1 MDTYDI
7 NKRVDM
13 MMDIFDMI
21 ELSSGKNAK
30 QEIIDTFLP
39 EELKEDFEFCIEVLA
54 GKYKLGYT
62 LLDDFD
68 GHIDTVPEFRTIKE
82 IYTQYLMS
90 FGASYRER
98 DTVSRVL
105 YSLGTL
111 DEQGDP
117 DLRYEFWCKL
127 TNRSYRLGIGKS
139 LLTPAETAPMLA
151 ELYGKKQRVGS
162 YYVTEKFDGVRC
174 ICYYDGNEWLFISRN
189 GKPLNISFD
198 MSEQDIDY
206 IYDGELLIP
215 GKGFNYIDGVVN
227 SINHPDKQKV
237 TYNIFDMY
245 QNEKPLPYSTR
256 RIFIDKTI
264 RENNRVKIVPVLLE
278 VKLPEDEDLLMDKF
292 LEVTSRGGE
301 GVMLNDKFATYK
313 HRRGSHLL
321 KLKGTW
327 RLDMKVI
334 GLKEGKGKYEGK
346 IGSLECEAVDETYGT
361 RYHTFAGGLS
371 DEEREMTDWIGQIVE
386 IECNGKSQ
394 NAKTLGSREYSI
406 RHARFIRR
414 RTDKSETST
423 D

>member
-1 MDTYDI
+1 MMTL

-13 MMDIFDMI
+13 MSDIFDMI
-21 ELSSGKNAK
+21 ELSSGRNAK
-30 QEIIDTFLP
+30 QEIIDTFVS

-68 GHIDTVPEFRTIKE
+68 GHTDVVPEFKTIKDT
-82 IYTQYLMS
+82 YTQYLMS

-117 DLRYEFWCKL
+117 NLRYEFWCKL

-215 GKGFNYIDGVVN
+215 GKGFNYVDGVVN

-256 RIFIDKTI
+256 RLLIDKTI
-264 RENNRVKIVPVLLE
+264 KENDRVKVVPVLLE

-301 GVMLNDKFATYK
+301 GVMLNDRFATYK

-327 RLDMKVI
+327 RLDMKVV

-361 RYHTFAGGLS
+361 KYHTFAGGLS

-394 NAKTLGSREYSI
+394 NAKTLGSRDFSI